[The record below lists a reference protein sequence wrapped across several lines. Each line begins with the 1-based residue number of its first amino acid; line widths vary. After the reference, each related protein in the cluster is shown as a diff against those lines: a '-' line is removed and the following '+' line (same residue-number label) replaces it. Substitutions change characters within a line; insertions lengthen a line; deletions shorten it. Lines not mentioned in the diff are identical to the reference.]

1 MLVLT
6 CGFRYFW
13 EGALEKG
20 CIEIE
25 DWGFP
30 IRFVLGLTD
39 SWFQKSYEEFEQL
52 QTSIG
57 KSKKLKHDEILSK
70 KYIPSAKT
78 LYTEDLSN
86 ILLTTGVKIRQMTYV
101 IYETISHFSRHNLSM
116 FF

>member
-6 CGFRYFW
+6 YGFRYFW
-13 EGALEKG
+13 EGTSEKG

-30 IRFVLGLTD
+30 VHFVLGLTD

-52 QTSIG
+52 QTSIA

-78 LYTEDLSN
+78 LHTEDLSN
-86 ILLTTGVKIRQMTYV
+86 ISATCVKIHQIAYV
-101 IYETISHFSRHNLSM
+101 IFETISYFSQHNSSAS
-116 FF
+116 F